1 MCLKFPSYAFRI
13 QVGEPEAVGK
23 VKGVTSYVWLISQFL
38 RGSVQHAGSS
48 TGLAKSSSV
57 WFAVPLQPKPWQA
70 KKGLDAIG
78 SLQGLLSEIIHGISP
93 KEFRDSKPSVPSA
106 LVIDSKGFFDAV
118 TRSCCSQ
125 SISVERRLMI
135 DYGIARETMTN
146 QWILAFWV
154 NNLRMAAD
162 VLTQLNGDV
171 RPLFEILE
179 GGTYQI
185 KLCTES
191 GRKETAKKKE
201 EQPEKP

>member
-1 MCLKFPSYAFRI
+1 M
-13 QVGEPEAVGK
+13 E
-23 VKGVTSYVWLISQFL
+23 
-38 RGSVQHAGSS
+38 
-48 TGLAKSSSV
+48 
-57 WFAVPLQPKPWQA
+57 
-70 KKGLDAIG
+70 
-78 SLQGLLSEIIHGISP
+78 
-93 KEFRDSKPSVPSA
+93 SKPTVPSA

-118 TRSCCSQ
+118 TRSCSSQ

-135 DYGIARETMTN
+135 DYAIARETMTN

-162 VLTQLNGDV
+162 VLTKLKGDS